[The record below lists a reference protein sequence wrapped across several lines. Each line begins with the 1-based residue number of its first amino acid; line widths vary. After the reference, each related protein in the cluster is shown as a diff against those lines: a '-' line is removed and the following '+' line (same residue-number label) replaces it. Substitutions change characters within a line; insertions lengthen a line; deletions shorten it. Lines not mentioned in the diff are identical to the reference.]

1 MQQGSPPTR
10 LNVRE
15 MRADA
20 LHRLLL
26 SPRRGVVATVDEI
39 PRLSDLF
46 SWPSIQVQV
55 AIGDLVSDG
64 RLADDEHGRL
74 IVRRIRRAA

>member
-1 MQQGSPPTR
+1 
-10 LNVRE
+10 

-26 SPRRGVVATVDEI
+26 SRRGQVSSLDEI

-46 SWPSIQVQV
+46 SWPSRQIDI
-55 AIGDLVSDG
+55 AIADLVADG
-64 RLADDEHGRL
+64 RLADDAYGRL
-74 IVRRIRRAA
+74 HVEPMGGAAA